1 MHVTVRSYTGAPGL
15 ADELVKNEGEV
26 RDLITGIDGFRAY
39 YLIKTSDDEAVSISV
54 YDDQS
59 GTDESTR
66 KAREWVQAN
75 VPDLAVS
82 PPQVLAGEVVIQA

>member
-1 MHVTVRSYTGAPGL
+1 MHVTVRNYTGTPGL

-26 RDLITGIDGFRAY
+26 RDLITGIDGFQAY
-39 YLIKTSDDEAVSISV
+39 YLIKTSDGEAVSISV
-54 YDDQS
+54 YDDQA

-66 KAREWVQAN
+66 LAREWVQTN
-75 VPDLAVS
+75 LPDLAVS

>member
-1 MHVTVRSYTGAPGL
+1 MYATVRSYTGTPGL
-15 ADELVKNEGEV
+15 ADALVKNEGEV

-39 YLIKTSDDEAVSISV
+39 YLVKTSDDEAVSISV
-54 YDDQS
+54 YDDRS

-66 KAREWVQAN
+66 MAREWVQAN
-75 VPDLAVS
+75 LPDLAVS